1 MESSV
6 TIQHELEQRHVVDA
20 LDILY
25 AAFARKFRIGFAGPA
40 QFRRLFADVIDPCG
54 CITATQDDRLL
65 GVLTCQTLEDGDFYR
80 VSTRSLFTRFWPWR
94 SLRMLINLALLEDKV
109 QPDEFIVG
117 TIAVSEGARGLGVG
131 TTLMNEAE
139 KRARTAGKRL
149 MSLDVAG
156 NNDGARRLYKRL
168 GYRVTS
174 TRRSLIYRI
183 ITGDPVVHHME
194 KSLAKEE

>member
-40 QFRRLFADVIDPCG
+40 QFRRLFADAIDPRG

-139 KRARTAGKRL
+139 KRARTAGK
-149 MSLDVAG
+149 
-156 NNDGARRLYKRL
+156 
-168 GYRVTS
+168 TS
-174 TRRSLIYRI
+174 HVPGR
-183 ITGDPVVHHME
+183 
-194 KSLAKEE
+194 